1 MDHSLLQKQ
10 HWKLH
15 NNNIIIG
22 LKGSHLVAFFLW
34 LISEKKKKFAFLFG
48 NEKIFSIFAKEI
60 RNNMNNFSSITDNKL
75 RRDLISVAQSM
86 QGHHLAR
93 LAMMMA
99 EERGI
104 ELSYEEA
111 LKL

>member
-1 MDHSLLQKQ
+1 
-10 HWKLH
+10 
-15 NNNIIIG
+15 
-22 LKGSHLVAFFLW
+22 
-34 LISEKKKKFAFLFG
+34 
-48 NEKIFSIFAKEI
+48 
-60 RNNMNNFSSITDNKL
+60 MNNFSSITDNKL

>member
-1 MDHSLLQKQ
+1 VG
-10 HWKLH
+10 
-15 NNNIIIG
+15 IFV
-22 LKGSHLVAFFLW
+22 HLFFFALFFDICLVGKNFFLY
-34 LISEKKKKFAFLFG
+34 LYQQ
-48 NEKIFSIFAKEI
+48 NETD
-60 RNNMNNFSSITDNKL
+60 MNNFQSITDNKL
-75 RRDLISVAQSM
+75 RKDLISAAQSM

-104 ELSYEEA
+104 DLSYEDA